1 MRIGIIVATE
11 LEREAFFEVF
21 GSPSV
26 THISRSGSFEVSS
39 WSLEPGKILHLILGG
54 LGEIASA
61 SSTQYLIDQFRV
73 DRIINYG
80 VVGGLS
86 EEHAER
92 IVGIVDS
99 VVHYDFDISFG
110 SEYKVGEYPKQGVF
124 LMPKAPAI
132 PEEYTKELNHFVC
145 ASADK
150 IVGGGEPKRR
160 LREQFGADICEM
172 EAAAILITCNRNN
185 VPCTLIKAVS
195 DGVDGDVEAFNNH
208 ASAAAK
214 NCVEL
219 IAELIQKLH
228 LEKTEENTPP

>member
-1 MRIGIIVATE
+1 MRIGVIVATE
-11 LEREAFFEVF
+11 LEQKAFFEVF
-21 GSPSV
+21 GPPPV
-26 THISRSGSFEVSS
+26 VHCLKSGSFKVNS
-39 WSLEPGKILHLILGG
+39 WVLEPGKTLHLILGG

-86 EEHAER
+86 EEHTER
-92 IVGIVDS
+92 KVGIVTS
-99 VVHYDFDISFG
+99 VVHYDFGISFG
-110 SEYKVGEYPKQGVF
+110 SEYEVCEYPEQGIF
-124 LMPKAPAI
+124 LTPKAPAI
-132 PEEYTKELNHFVC
+132 PEEYTKDLNHFVC

-172 EAAAILITCNRNN
+172 EAAGILITCNRNN
-185 VPCTLIKAVS
+185 IPCTLIKAIS
-195 DGVDGDVEAFNNH
+195 DGVDGDVEAFDNH

-219 IAELIQKLH
+219 IAELVQKIQPKR
-228 LEKTEENTPP
+228 EETTEL